1 MRYEEYLKTQLGKL
15 KEAGVIA
22 TQDLPEM
29 DLYIDQVSTVFR
41 KFLDKL
47 DDSFAEKYVTKPM
60 INNYVKRGQI
70 ARPDGKRYTKD
81 HMVMI
86 AMVIYLRSIF
96 KMEDISKIMKP
107 LIDNY
112 SSAYDDTI
120 SPELVYALAQEATE
134 NRLQEFLSG
143 IDESVSV
150 IKREIE
156 DTDLADDQSMEVLV
170 LILTL
175 AMRAEMEKY
184 LAERLMKVY
193 FEQPEKE
200 KKEKPKRQK
209 SRAPEKEKNRDD
221 DDNLSEL

>member
-15 KEAGVIA
+15 KDAGLIM

-41 KFLDKL
+41 KFMDKL
-47 DDSFAEKYVTKPM
+47 DDSLAEKYVTKPM
-60 INNYVKRGQI
+60 INNYAKRGLI
-70 ARPDGKRYTKD
+70 ARPEGKRYTKD

-86 AMVIYLRSIF
+86 AMVFYLRSIF

-112 SSAYDDTI
+112 SSEYDDTI

-150 IKREIE
+150 IKREME
-156 DTDLADDQSMEVLV
+156 DTDIADDQSMEVLI

-175 AMRAEMEKY
+175 AMRAEIEKY
-184 LAERLMKVY
+184 LAERLMKAY

-200 KKEKPKRQK
+200 KKEKPKRPK
-209 SRAPEKEKNRDD
+209 SRTAEKDRTRDEEEI
-221 DDNLSEL
+221 SEL

>member
-15 KEAGVIA
+15 KDAGLIM

-41 KFLDKL
+41 KFMDKL
-47 DDSFAEKYVTKPM
+47 DDSLAEKYVTRPM
-60 INNYVKRGQI
+60 INNYAKRGLI
-70 ARPDGKRYTKD
+70 ARPEGKRYTKD

-86 AMVIYLRSIF
+86 AMVFYLRSIF

-112 SSAYDDTI
+112 SSEYDDTI

-150 IKREIE
+150 IKREME
-156 DTDLADDQSMEVLV
+156 DTDIADDQSMEVLI

-175 AMRAEMEKY
+175 AMRAEIEKY
-184 LAERLMKVY
+184 LAERLMKAY

-200 KKEKPKRQK
+200 KKEKPKRPK
-209 SRAPEKEKNRDD
+209 SRTAEKDRTRDEEEI
-221 DDNLSEL
+221 SEL

>member
-1 MRYEEYLKTQLGKL
+1 MRYEEYLKTQLAKL
-15 KEAGVIA
+15 KDAGLI
-22 TQDLPEM
+22 TTRELPDM
-29 DLYIDQVSTVFR
+29 DLYIDQVSTVFQ

-47 DDSFAEKYVTKPM
+47 DGNLADKYVTKPM
-60 INNYVKRGQI
+60 INNYAKRGLI

-112 SSAYDDTI
+112 SSEYEDTI

-134 NRLQEFLSG
+134 NCRQEFLSG

-150 IKREIE
+150 IKNKIE

-184 LAERLMKVY
+184 LADRLMKVY

-200 KKEKPKRQK
+200 RKEKPKRQK
-209 SRAPEKEKNRDD
+209 TRAPEKEKISRDEED
-221 DDNLSEL
+221 SEL

>member
-1 MRYEEYLKTQLGKL
+1 MRYEEYLKTQLLKL
-15 KEAGVIA
+15 KDAGLI
-22 TQDLPEM
+22 TTRELPDM
-29 DLYIDQVSTVFR
+29 DLYIDQVSTVFQ

-47 DDSFAEKYVTKPM
+47 DGSLADKYVTKPM
-60 INNYVKRGQI
+60 INNYAKRGLI
-70 ARPDGKRYTKD
+70 ARPEGKRYTKD

-120 SPELVYALAQEATE
+120 SPEVVYALAQEATE
-134 NRLQEFLSG
+134 NSRYEFLNS

-150 IKREIE
+150 IKNKIE
-156 DTDLADDQSMEVLV
+156 DTDIADDQSMEVLV

-184 LAERLMKVY
+184 LADRLMRVY

-200 KKEKPKRQK
+200 RKEKPKRQK
-209 SRAPEKEKNRDD
+209 ARVPEKEKNNRDEEE
-221 DDNLSEL
+221 LSEL

>member
-1 MRYEEYLKTQLGKL
+1 MRYEEYLKTQLIKL
-15 KEAGVIA
+15 KEAGLIT
-22 TQDLPEM
+22 TQDLPDM
-29 DLYIDQVSTVFR
+29 DLYIDQVSTVFQ

-47 DDSFAEKYVTKPM
+47 DGSLADKYVTKPM
-60 INNYVKRGQI
+60 INNYAKRGLI
-70 ARPDGKRYTKD
+70 ARPDGKRYTRD

-112 SSAYDDTI
+112 SSEYDDTI
-120 SPELVYALAQEATE
+120 SPELVYSLAQKATE
-134 NRLQEFLSG
+134 NSRQEFFSG

-150 IKREIE
+150 MKSQIE

-184 LAERLMKVY
+184 LADRLMKVY

-200 KKEKPKRQK
+200 RKEKPKKQK
-209 SRAPEKEKNRDD
+209 VRSTEKEKKTKNNSDI
-221 DDNLSEL
+221 SEL